1 MAEQENSKDLISVL
15 WSGADILRSKMDANE
30 YKDYLLGIVF
40 YKYLSDSFLIKVYDM
55 ICDGKP
61 GTLKEALDVYSE
73 ELKGEDGEELRMAMK
88 DECHYVMEPELT
100 YTYFADAAR
109 NNSFNREQLQ
119 KGFNNI
125 EQSDLIFADLF
136 TDIDLYSNRLGTG
149 DQKQSDTISSLI
161 KEIDKADALVDSMGA
176 CSLDVEM
183 ETGTGKTYVYIK
195 TMFELNK
202 CYGWSKFIVVVP
214 SIAIREGVKK
224 SFEITQDHFME
235 QYGKKARFF
244 VYNSSNLNRL
254 DAFSSNA
261 GINVMIINMQAFNTS
276 LKEDGRSK
284 EARIIYGKR
293 DEFNTRRPIDIIK
306 ANHPIIILDEPQKM
320 GGTATQNALKNFEPL
335 FTLNYSATH
344 AKHHNLVYALDAVDA
359 YNQRLVKK
367 IEVKGFQ
374 VKNFR
379 GTDHYLYLEEII
391 ISPKHAPRARIEY
404 EKDYKTKGIN
414 HESRMFDVGDN
425 LYEISNSMEQYE
437 GYRVSEIDPIA
448 GTVTFTNGEV
458 IHRGDVV
465 GDVSEKDMRR
475 VQIRETIKSHL
486 EKEEELFN
494 RGIKTLS
501 LFFIDEVAKYR
512 RYDEDGEELLGE
524 YGEIFEREYNDIV
537 NEYMT
542 DSDTPYQKYL
552 KSIEVKDTHKGYFSI
567 DKKGHV
573 VDSKVKRNS
582 DSSDDT
588 SAYDLILKNKE
599 RLLSFEEPTRFIFSH
614 SALREGWD
622 NPNVFQICT
631 LKYSDS
637 TTGKRQEVGRGLRLC
652 VDQNGFRM
660 DEQSVGKSLVHK
672 INKLTVI
679 ASESYRDFVTDL
691 QKQIKTDLYDRPRK
705 ATIDYFTGKTIMVN
719 GNAEKLKKQQA
730 TMIYQYLVK
739 NDYVTMDGNDNIT
752 DQYYS
757 DLQNNHL
764 APLPEPLAAYTEGI
778 HKLIQSVFNEKILDD
793 MIDNGNESEVQDN
806 DLNDNFY
813 KNEFQTLWE
822 YINHKYS
829 YTVSFDSK
837 ELIKKSIEAID
848 AELYV
853 SMLQYTTAISEQ
865 KDTLSAEGIKAG
877 DSFKGVKSN
886 TTTLKHFE
894 TGQVKYDLI
903 GKVAEAT
910 VLTRRTVAAIL
921 RGIRKDKFDMYQN
934 NPEEFI
940 VKVTRF
946 IKEQKAMLIV
956 DNISYVQ
963 LEDKYDSGIFTAQ
976 KRTAINKAFRAEKH
990 IQPYVFTDGN
1000 AAKSVERQFAEAL
1013 DGAAEVCAYAKLPKT
1028 YVIPTPVGNY
1038 SPDWAIAFKEG
1049 TVKHVFVVAETK
1061 GTMESLQLRPIEQ
1074 AKIMCARKLF
1084 NEISTDN
1091 VVYHD
1096 VDSYQS
1102 LLNILYLQ

>member
-1 MAEQENSKDLISVL
+1 MKFNFKIQQYQTDAVESVVRCFKGQPYVDFVSYRRDIGNINQTKEISQIDMKFDDDQIAVGLTDDFDDTGFKNENMLITS
-15 WSGADILRSKMDANE
+15 DQILSNINE
-30 YKDYLLGIVF
+30 VQQNNN
-40 YKYLSDSFLIKVYDM
+40 VM
-55 ICDGKP
+55 I
-61 GTLKEALDVYSE
+61 
-73 ELKGEDGEELRMAMK
+73 
-88 DECHYVMEPELT
+88 
-100 YTYFADAAR
+100 
-109 NNSFNREQLQ
+109 
-119 KGFNNI
+119 
-125 EQSDLIFADLF
+125 
-136 TDIDLYSNRLGTG
+136 
-149 DQKQSDTISSLI
+149 SDT
-161 KEIDKADALVDSMGA
+161 LVDSMGA

-344 AKHHNLVYALDAVDA
+344 VKHHNLVYALDAVDA
-359 YNQRLVKK
+359 YNQHLVKK

-404 EKDYKTKGIN
+404 EKDYK
-414 HESRMFDVGDN
+414 FDVGDN
-425 LYEISNSMEQYE
+425 LYEISNSMEQYK

-865 KDTLSAEGIKAG
+865 KDTLSAEGIKSG